1 MSEITDSFK
10 MTKSTL
16 SLALFC
22 MLLVLAISAC
32 TPTTQVPL
40 DSTPVLL
47 PKAFSQQGQQRLNA
61 PWWQGIDDPKLQILI
76 ERGLAN
82 NQNLRVIAE
91 RLLQAEALVRQAGA
105 DLMPSLDVNGSTIKT
120 RTHNNEATD
129 SRTNVLIGLAAAYE
143 IDLWGR
149 LQAKQDAALFD
160 ARAGSEDLQTAALSL
175 AAQLANIWY
184 QLAAS
189 YSQLELLG
197 QQQEVNRMG
206 LELIQLRFNAG
217 QIGIADVLQQK
228 QLIESTTGELAQ
240 QRSTAQTL
248 QHQLAILTGVSPG
261 MFEIPGTPA
270 LINLSPLPSTGV
282 PLDLLVNRPDIRS
295 RYASLLAADKRIAV
309 AIADRYPRLS
319 ISADLNTSGSNAR
332 DLFDN
337 WLASLAANIVGPIL
351 DGGSRQAEVDR
362 TSAAAREKLHAYG
375 EALLVAVG
383 EVEDALVQEKEQRLL
398 INSLEIQLDLAT
410 RTLQSVRDRYK
421 QGVEDYQRVLI
432 ALLSQQGLQRSL
444 VSSSQQLISYRID
457 LYRALGGQTLVDI
470 PGIEQQ
476 NASYL
481 SYTN

>member
-1 MSEITDSFK
+1 
-10 MTKSTL
+10 MTTSQSTL
-16 SLALFC
+16 SMALSGIVFI
-22 MLLVLAISAC
+22 LAISAC
-32 TPTTQVPL
+32 TPTAQIPL

-47 PKAFSQQGQQRLNA
+47 PKAFSQQGQQRLNK
-61 PWWQGIDDPKLQILI
+61 PWWQDIGDPKLQILI

-82 NQNLRVIAE
+82 NQNLRLIAE
-91 RLLQAEALVRQAGA
+91 RLLQAEALARQAGA
-105 DLMPSLDVNGSTIKT
+105 DLLPSLDVNGTTSKT
-120 RTHNNEATD
+120 RTHNNGLTG
-129 SRTNVLIGLAAAYE
+129 SRTNLLIGLAAAYE

-149 LQAKQDAALFD
+149 LQAKEDAALFD
-160 ARAGSEDLQTAALSL
+160 ARAGSEDIQTAALSL
-175 AAQLANIWY
+175 AAQLANVWY

-228 QLIESTTGELAQ
+228 QLIESTTGELVQ
-240 QRSTAQTL
+240 QRSTAKTL
-248 QHQLAILTGVSPG
+248 EHQLAILTGVSPG
-261 MFEIPGTPA
+261 MFQMPGTPA
-270 LINLSPLPSTGV
+270 LINLPPLPSTGV
-282 PLDLLVNRPDIRS
+282 PLDLLANRPDIRS
-295 RYASLLAADKRIAV
+295 RYASLLAADKRIAAAV
-309 AIADRYPRLS
+309 ADRYPRLS
-319 ISADLNTSGSNAR
+319 ISADLNTSGSSAHN
-332 DLFDN
+332 LFDN
-337 WLASLAANIVGPIL
+337 WLASLAANIVGPIV

-410 RTLQSVRDRYK
+410 RTLLSVRDRYK
-421 QGVEDYQRVLI
+421 QGAENYQRVLI

-444 VSSSQQLISYRID
+444 VSGMQQLISYRID

-470 PGIEQQ
+470 TGNEQQ
-476 NASYL
+476 RESYL
-481 SYTN
+481 SYTNQGRNI

>member
-1 MSEITDSFK
+1 
-10 MTKSTL
+10 MTKSKSAL
-16 SLALFC
+16 PLALSG

-40 DSTPVLL
+40 NNTPVLL
-47 PKAFSQQGQQRLNA
+47 PKAFSQQGQQRLNET
-61 PWWQGIDDPKLQILI
+61 WWQGIGDPKLQILI

-82 NQNLRVIAE
+82 NQNLLIIGE
-91 RLLQAEALVRQAGA
+91 RLLQAEALARQAGA
-105 DLMPSLDVNGSTIKT
+105 DLMPSLDANGSASTIKT
-120 RTHNNEATD
+120 RNDGSTE
-129 SRTNVLIGLAAAYE
+129 SRSNLLIGLAAAYE

-149 LQAKQDAALFD
+149 LQAKEDAAIFD
-160 ARAGSEDLQTAALSL
+160 ARAGSEDVQTAALSL
-175 AAQLANIWY
+175 AAQLANVWY

-240 QRSTAQTL
+240 QRSTAKTL
-248 QHQLAILTGVSPG
+248 EHQLAILTGVSPE
-261 MFEIPGTPA
+261 MFQIPGTPA
-270 LINLSPLPSTGV
+270 LINLPSLPSTGV

-295 RYASLLAADKRIAV
+295 RYASLLAANKRIAV

-319 ISADLNTSGSNAR
+319 ISADFNTSGSNAHN
-332 DLFDN
+332 LFDN

-410 RTLQSVRDRYK
+410 RTLLSVRDRYK
-421 QGVEDYQRVLI
+421 QGAEDYQRVLI

-444 VSSSQQLISYRID
+444 VSGSQQLISYRID

-470 PGIEQQ
+470 TDIEQQ
-476 NASYL
+476 KESYL
-481 SYTN
+481 SYTNQGRNI